1 MRAKKRL
8 DWTQTARHQYLD
20 QLAWIAE
27 RNPVAAHGVQR
38 RIEHSL
44 DLIQTDPALGTPDKK
59 KRRRHPVPHTPFTRL
74 LSITASND
82 PAFRFSASCTSA
94 RTAEYVPRSRRG

>member
-20 QLAWIAE
+20 QLGWIAE
-27 RNPVAAHGVQR
+27 RNPVAAENVQS

-44 DLIQTDPALGTPDKK
+44 ELIRSDPALGTPDKK
-59 KRRRHPVPHTPFTRL
+59 KRRRHAVPHTPFTVYYRIKQS
-74 LSITASND
+74 SIQVLRVLHQRQD
-82 PAFRFSASCTSA
+82 R
-94 RTAEYVPRSRRG
+94 